1 MASLLRFSVTCLD
14 VGSLGAGAGRSH
26 LLSSVRGLRTRPRLQ
41 DAAKPAEPIPGIPY
55 KNMTIGVPKEI
66 WQNERRLDGSDLKL
80 VVVDGCVIPFSLV

>member
-14 VGSLGAGAGRSH
+14 AGSLGAGAGRSH

-41 DAAKPAEPIPGIPY
+41 DAAKPTEPIPGIPY

-66 WQNERRLDGSDLKL
+66 WKNERRLDGSDIKLL
-80 VVVDGCVIPFSLV
+80 VVDDSVMLSK